1 MIDIVVEG
9 LDHPEGVAWG
19 PDGFLYAGG
28 EAGQI
33 YRIDVDARSYTQLCS
48 TGGFSLGL
56 ALDAESAVYVCDLTS
71 SSVLR
76 VTQDGAVS
84 TYSSGSP
91 ARPMV
96 TPNYPV
102 FDHQGNLYVSD
113 SGQWSQGGGGCVYL
127 VRPGGTTSVWSTQAS
142 RFANG
147 MALSRDGDY
156 LYVVESLLPG
166 VIRIP
171 ILGDGSA
178 GVREVVL
185 ELPESVPDGLAFT
198 AEGTLLIACYRPDR
212 IYALDS
218 AGRLSVLADDP
229 LGTDIAAP
237 TNVAF
242 GRADLRSLFI
252 ASLGRW
258 HVAELRL
265 DSPGLR
271 LHYPEAPV
279 ALHGKQ

>member
-1 MIDIVVEG
+1 MIDIVAEG

-28 EAGQI
+28 ESGQI
-33 YRIDVDARSYTQLCS
+33 YRIDVETRSSTQLCS

-76 VTQDGAVS
+76 VAQDGVVT
-84 TYSSGSP
+84 TYSAGSP

-102 FDHQGNLYVSD
+102 FDRHGNLYVSD
-113 SGQWSQGGGGCVYL
+113 SGQWTQGGGGCVYV
-127 VRPGGTTSVWSTQAS
+127 VRPGGATSVWSTNAS

-147 MALSRDGDY
+147 MALSPKGDY

-166 VIRIP
+166 VIRLP
-171 ILGDGSA
+171 ILADGSA
-178 GVREVVL
+178 GVHEVVL
-185 ELPESVPDGLAFT
+185 ELPETVPDGLAFT
-198 AEGTLLIACYRPDR
+198 AGGTLLIACYRPDR
-212 IYALDS
+212 IYALDL
-218 AGRLSVLADDP
+218 AGGLSILADDP
-229 LGTDIAAP
+229 LGTNIAAP

-265 DSPGLR
+265 DSPGLP
-271 LHYPEAPV
+271 LQYPNLPRAV
-279 ALHGKQ
+279 